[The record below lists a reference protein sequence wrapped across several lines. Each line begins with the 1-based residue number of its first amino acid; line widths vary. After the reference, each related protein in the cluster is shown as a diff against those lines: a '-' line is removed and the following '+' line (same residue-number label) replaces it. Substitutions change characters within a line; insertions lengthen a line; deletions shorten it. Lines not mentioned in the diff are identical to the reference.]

1 MTLQSKLYT
10 KRTAAAWRSH
20 GHVLMSCSRGFYVTG
35 SGFVI
40 RRIHSLVRR
49 AVLPLTYRLNHLYD
63 GLWAEYPAPKNA
75 KMLGTA
81 YRTRIGFYFNS
92 PGHDLSVHYFVK
104 RVSHAHLLRV
114 A

>member
-1 MTLQSKLYT
+1 MSYRL
-10 KRTAAAWRSH
+10 KRCGMWKSFSH
-20 GHVLMSCSRGFYVTG
+20 ILMSCSRGFYVTG

-40 RRIHSLVRR
+40 RRIPAAVVPAVKPLV
-49 AVLPLTYRLNHLYD
+49 YRLNHLYD

-81 YRTRIGFYFNS
+81 YRTRVGFYFNS

-104 RVSHAHLLRV
+104 RVSHAHMLRV
-114 A
+114 F